1 MNADTL
7 HCTVSSETFCNL
19 NKRFLNNA
27 DHLQIT
33 HPCCVHD
40 VKSVHECATHKDTT
54 SKLHMHVVYMT
65 SKSVH
70 ECATHKDTT
79 PWTQSAAWSSVS
91 WAQLVQQPNH
101 LSTVGPWVLVVSWQP
116 DSSTQ
121 RHCGQMPLCYQ
132 AALTDWR
139 HSSVFQG
146 HLQPENNSKYLL
158 ILTINFSLSPATQ
171 YYTMNSLHQGSTSH
185 GQSSLLILGFLQMI

>member
-54 SKLHMHVVYMT
+54 SKLHIHVVYMMSRVYT
-65 SKSVH
+65 NVQHTKIQHLGRSQQHGRVFLEH
-70 ECATHKDTT
+70 
-79 PWTQSAAWSSVS
+79 SSCS
-91 WAQLVQQPNH
+91 SQIISQL
-101 LSTVGPWVLVVSWQP
+101 WVLEFLLSLGSLIHQL
-116 DSSTQ
+116 
-121 RHCGQMPLCYQ
+121 RGI
-132 AALTDWR
+132 AAKCLY
-139 HSSVFQG
+139 VIKQ
-146 HLQPENNSKYLL
+146 L
-158 ILTINFSLSPATQ
+158 
-171 YYTMNSLHQGSTSH
+171 
-185 GQSSLLILGFLQMI
+185 